1 MTANNVNR
9 AYSLTTAEVPIEL
22 ARSKDR
28 LVETFKQSFLAL
40 AFDLGGLL
48 AGSILV
54 VFSDILSLMPW
65 VLIIYPSIISMR
77 GVIGG
82 FFSGK
87 LSTALHLGTVR
98 PSFLNNTR
106 SFRVLVY
113 STAILT
119 LQSSLMMG
127 ALAYFINVSLW
138 GTEAI
143 ESLRIFS
150 AILTTMG
157 LSLLFVSP
165 VTIGISILSFKRGLD
180 PDIIVYPVMS
190 TLGDILVTLCFVLSL
205 KLIFS
210 GFLGSFLTWLFDA
223 AFILLVVFLL
233 VKNRRAEGLSRTI
246 KEFSLT
252 LIIVTLIVNLTGNL
266 LGRISRLIGRRKE
279 IYVLYP
285 ALIDTIGDVG
295 SIVGSTMTTKLALGT
310 ADSSFRSIRNNLP
323 EIGGTLISS
332 AVWFIFLSLASLYMV
347 HRIIVLNDFLIL
359 AAILLSLNILAG
371 PVMATISY
379 SLAVLTFRQGLD
391 PDNFVIPCESSLSD
405 SVTTASLLLVL
416 FLFIQANLFP

>member
-1 MTANNVNR
+1 MRTNDINE
-9 AYSLTTAEVPIEL
+9 AYSLTSAEASVELTRPKNRLIET
-22 ARSKDR
+22 S
-28 LVETFKQSFLAL
+28 KQSFLAL

-54 VFSDILSLMPW
+54 AFSDILSLVPW

-82 FFSGK
+82 FFSGR

-98 PSFLNNTR
+98 PSFLNNTGN
-106 SFRVLVY
+106 FRVLVY

-127 ALAYFINVSLW
+127 SLSYLINISFW
-138 GTEAI
+138 GAGTI

-205 KLIFS
+205 KLLFS
-210 GFLGSFLTWLFDA
+210 GFLGSMLTWLFDA
-223 AFILLVVFLL
+223 GFIILVVFIL
-233 VKNRRAEGLSRTI
+233 VKNRKAEGLSRTI

-252 LIIVTLIVNLTGNL
+252 LIVVTLIVNLTGNL
-266 LGRISRLIGRRKE
+266 LGRISELIGRRSE

-310 ADSSFRSIRNNLP
+310 ADSSFKSIKNNLP
-323 EIGGTLISS
+323 EIGGTLVSS
-332 AVWFIFLSLASLYMV
+332 AVWFLLFSLISIYLV
-347 HRIIVLNDFLIL
+347 RRIIILNYFLVL

-371 PVMATISY
+371 PIMAAISY

-405 SVTTASLLLVL
+405 SVTTACLLLVL
-416 FLFIQANLFP
+416 SLFMQANLFP

>member
-1 MTANNVNR
+1 MTTNNIKG
-9 AYSLTTAEVPIEL
+9 AYSPSPIEL
-22 ARSKDR
+22 SAELARPKDR
-28 LVETFKQSFLAL
+28 LIETFKQSFLAL

-54 VFSDILSLMPW
+54 VFSDILSLVPW

-82 FFSGK
+82 FFSGR

-98 PSFLNNTR
+98 PGFLNNTG

-113 STAILT
+113 STVILT

-127 ALAYFINVSLW
+127 GLAYFINVSFW

-165 VTIGISILSFKRGLD
+165 VTVGISIISFKRGLD
-180 PDIIVYPVMS
+180 PDIIVYPIMS

-205 KLIFS
+205 KLLFS
-210 GFLGSFLTWLFDA
+210 GFLGSLLTWLFDA
-223 AFILLVVFLL
+223 AFILFVIFLL
-233 VKNRRAEGLSRTI
+233 VRNREAEGLSRTI

-252 LIIVTLIVNLTGNL
+252 LIVVTLIVNLTGNL
-266 LGRISRLIGRRKE
+266 LGRIGELIGRKEE

-310 ADSSFRSIRNNLP
+310 ADSSFKSIRKNLP
-323 EIGGTLISS
+323 EIGGVLISS
-332 AVWFIFLSLASLYMV
+332 GIWFLLFSLVSLYLT
-347 HRIIVLNDFLIL
+347 RRTIVLNDLLIL
-359 AAILLSLNILAG
+359 AAVLSSLNILAG
-371 PVMATISY
+371 PIMATVSY

-416 FLFIQANLFP
+416 FLFIRANLFL

>member
-1 MTANNVNR
+1 MTTNNING
-9 AYSLTTAEVPIEL
+9 AYSLTSTEAPAEIT
-22 ARSKDR
+22 RSKDR
-28 LVETFKQSFLAL
+28 LIETFKQSFLAL

-54 VFSDILSLMPW
+54 AFSDILSLAPW
-65 VLIIYPSIISMR
+65 ILIIYPSILSMR

-82 FFSGK
+82 FFSGR
-87 LSTALHLGTVR
+87 LSTALHLGTVQ

-113 STAILT
+113 STVILT

-127 ALAYFINVSLW
+127 ALAYFINVSFW
-138 GTEAI
+138 GTGTI

-165 VTIGISILSFKRGLD
+165 VTIGISILSFKHGLD

-205 KLIFS
+205 KVIFS
-210 GFLGSFLTWLFDA
+210 DFLVPLLAWLFDA
-223 AFILLVVFLL
+223 VFILLVVFLL
-233 VKNRRAEGLSRTI
+233 LKYRRAEGLSRTI

-252 LIIVTLIVNLTGNL
+252 LIVVTLIVNLTGNL
-266 LGRISRLIGRRKE
+266 LGRISELIGGKEE

-310 ADSSFRSIRNNLP
+310 ADSSLKSIGNNLP
-323 EIGGTLISS
+323 EIGGVLISS
-332 AVWFIFLSLASLYMV
+332 AVWFLLFSSASLYLV
-347 HRIIVLNDFLIL
+347 HRIIVLNDLFVL
-359 AAILLSLNILAG
+359 AAILSSLNILAG
-371 PVMATISY
+371 PIMAMISY
-379 SLAVLTFRQGLD
+379 SLAVLTFRNGLD

-405 SVTTASLLLVL
+405 SVTTACLLLVL
-416 FLFIQANLFP
+416 YLFMRVNLFL

>member
-1 MTANNVNR
+1 MTTNNING
-9 AYSLTTAEVPIEL
+9 AYSLTSTEAPAEIT
-22 ARSKDR
+22 RSKDR
-28 LVETFKQSFLAL
+28 LIETFKQSFLAL

-54 VFSDILSLMPW
+54 AFSDILSLAPW
-65 VLIIYPSIISMR
+65 ILIIYPSILSMR

-82 FFSGK
+82 FFSGR
-87 LSTALHLGTVR
+87 LSTALHLGTVQ

-113 STAILT
+113 STVILT

-127 ALAYFINVSLW
+127 ALAYFINVSFW
-138 GTEAI
+138 GTGTI

-165 VTIGISILSFKRGLD
+165 VTIGISILSFKHGLD

-205 KLIFS
+205 KVIFS
-210 GFLGSFLTWLFDA
+210 DFLVPLLAWLFDA
-223 AFILLVVFLL
+223 VFILLVVFLL
-233 VKNRRAEGLSRTI
+233 LKYRRAEGLSRTI

-252 LIIVTLIVNLTGNL
+252 LIVVTLIVNLTGNL
-266 LGRISRLIGRRKE
+266 LGRISELIGGKEE

-310 ADSSFRSIRNNLP
+310 ADSSLKSIGNNLP
-323 EIGGTLISS
+323 EIGGALISS
-332 AVWFIFLSLASLYMV
+332 AVWFLFFSSASLYLV
-347 HRIIVLNDFLIL
+347 HRIIVLNDLFVL
-359 AAILLSLNILAG
+359 AAILSSLNILAG
-371 PVMATISY
+371 PIMAMISY
-379 SLAVLTFRQGLD
+379 SLAVLTFRNGLD

-405 SVTTASLLLVL
+405 SVTTACLLLVL
-416 FLFIQANLFP
+416 YLFMRVNLFL